1 MALRLDPV
9 RLLIADDVGV
19 GKTIEA
25 GMIARELLDRGVVR
39 RLCVLCPAHLCDQW
53 ERELRQKFAIEA
65 TVVRPSTVARLERE
79 LPRQDLS
86 IYEHYPH
93 LIASIDFVKAER
105 HFGPFLRAAPDL
117 VIVDEAHDVARPPGD
132 RQRSQ
137 HQRHELVHALAA
149 DQARHL
155 LLVTATPHSGIE
167 ESFRSLLGLL
177 DPTFEQ
183 SSSGSIGAERRR
195 LLPHIIQRRRKA
207 VERWLGAE
215 TPFPERIAEETGY
228 DLGRDYIALYG
239 DVLEYCRE
247 TVEAGAGLR
256 AAQQRVRYW
265 AAIALLR
272 CLLSSP
278 GSAQAVLG
286 GRFQRLEPE
295 GEDAS
300 PDEKD
305 SAYRPQVTDSLDDEE
320 AGDYMPTAPFEDAEA
335 AWTVPERRRL
345 AGFMRRA
352 RALEGPRADRKL
364 EALAETLFRLLKDGF
379 RPVVFCRFIATADYL
394 AAWLPK
400 LLGRSFDGL
409 EVRSVT
415 GEVGDEERR
424 ERVEELVAHEPRVLV
439 ATDSSPRA
447 SISRSISMLS
457 CTTTC
462 PGIRTAWSSVRAA
475 STASASRASR

>member
-25 GMIARELLDRGVVR
+25 GMIARELLDRGIAR

-65 TVVRPSTVARLERE
+65 AVVRPSSVARLERE

-105 HFGPFLRAAPDL
+105 HRGPFLRTAPDL
-117 VIVDEAHDVARPPGD
+117 VIVDEAHGAARPPGD
-132 RQRSQ
+132 RERSQ
-137 HQRHELVHALAA
+137 HQRHELVHALAG
-149 DQARHL
+149 DPRRHL

-177 DPTFEQ
+177 DPAFER
-183 SSSGSIGAERRR
+183 SSAGSIATERRR
-195 LLPHIIQRRRKA
+195 LLPHVIQRRRKE

-215 TPFPERIAEETGY
+215 TPFPGRAGEETRY
-228 DLGRDYIALYG
+228 ELGRDYLTLYR

-247 TVEAGAGLR
+247 TVEEGANLR

-278 GSAQAVLG
+278 GSAHAVLAA
-286 GRFQRLEPE
+286 RAQRLAAE
-295 GEDAS
+295 GDESSAE
-300 PDEKD
+300 EKD
-305 SAYRPQVTDSLDDEE
+305 SAYRPQVTDVLDDEE

-335 AWTVPERRRL
+335 AWTDGERRRL
-345 AGFMRRA
+345 AVFMRRA
-352 RALEGPRADRKL
+352 RALEGPRR
-364 EALAETLFRLLKDGF
+364 
-379 RPVVFCRFIATADYL
+379 RPQAR
-394 AAWLPK
+394 
-400 LLGRSFDGL
+400 
-409 EVRSVT
+409 
-415 GEVGDEERR
+415 
-424 ERVEELVAHEPRVLV
+424 
-439 ATDSSPRA
+439 SPRPHPRFA
-447 SISRSISMLS
+447 APGRLS
-457 CTTTC
+457 AGGVL
-462 PGIRTAWSSVRAA
+462 PVHRDRRLPRRAA
-475 STASASRASR
+475 CQAPQVVRRT